1 MKRYAAFLRGVMPTN
16 CKMAD
21 LRAAFEAAGFE
32 DVRTLLGSGNVL
44 FGASAS
50 SIRGLEKAAE
60 AAMQK
65 HMGKSFMTQV
75 RAIDALRALLQA
87 DPFAPFRV
95 SPEAK
100 RIVTFLR
107 QPPKKTPALPI
118 EQDGARILVLRGTEV
133 LSAYVPSPKGP
144 VFMTM
149 LEKIFGQDVTTRT
162 WDTVA
167 KAAK

>member
-21 LRAAFEAAGFE
+21 LVAAFEAAGFE

-44 FGASAS
+44 FGAKTSSAS
-50 SIRGLEKAAE
+50 ALEKAAE

-65 HMGKSFMTQV
+65 HMGKTFMTQV
-75 RAIDALRALLQA
+75 RSVDALRVLLDS
-87 DPFAPFRV
+87 DPYAPFRV
-95 SPEAK
+95 SPKAK

-107 QPPKKTPALPI
+107 KPPKDAPDLPI
-118 EQDGARILVLRGTEV
+118 EKDGARILLLRGTEV

-149 LEKIFGQDVTTRT
+149 LEKTFGKDVTTRT
-162 WDTVA
+162 WDTIA

>member
-1 MKRYAAFLRGVMPTN
+1 
-16 CKMAD
+16 
-21 LRAAFEAAGFE
+21 
-32 DVRTLLGSGNVL
+32 
-44 FGASAS
+44 
-50 SIRGLEKAAE
+50 
-60 AAMQK
+60 MQK

-75 RAIDALRALLQA
+75 RSVDALRALLDA

-95 SPEAK
+95 SPKAK

-118 EQDGARILVLRGTEV
+118 EWDGARILVLRGTEV

-149 LEKIFGQDVTTRT
+149 LEKTFGKVVTTRT

-167 KAAK
+167 KAAR